1 MARLSPLRAAAPRP
15 DCSEANTTA
24 VDWPA
29 RSVQSGPTSAERA
42 LEPRGSTLRDVN
54 LVGRHRERAALAEV
68 VAAAGRG
75 VGGALVLRGQLGVG
89 MTALLRWATERD
101 PDRRVMWASGVES
114 ERELPYAGLHRLCAP
129 ALSRLDELP
138 AAQRSALGAALG
150 LADAGAPEPLAIGLG
165 LLSLLRI
172 QAHERVLICVIDDA
186 DLLDPA
192 SATALAFVARR
203 IAELPV
209 AMLVAVHEP
218 GAAPDPFTGIAELAV
233 ETLEQDVAREL
244 LVSAAPEPLAHTV
257 RDRVLADARG
267 FPVALLELPAQLTAA
282 QRAGLDALPAMLAT
296 GGRLRRRMLGPLEG
310 LSAPTRLLL
319 LLAAAEPGVRSGL
332 LWAAAQRLGLSI
344 DAAAAAE
351 ERGLLHVGDH
361 VHFAHPLLGLAVYD
375 AASAANRRLVHQAF
389 VEAIDPDLDHARLA
403 WHRAAAL
410 LTPDET
416 VAAELES
423 LAGEAKGRG
432 DYPGAAA
439 LLEQAAGITPE
450 LSLAYGRTLGAV
462 QALVA
467 AGNPSQALN
476 LLDRAHPRPADK
488 VQREQAELL
497 RGSIAL
503 TLGQGTDRATML
515 VRTADGLEL
524 LDPRLS
530 RDTYLEALEAAIF
543 AGHFGRETS
552 PVSVAK
558 IVRSVVVPVGPAAD
572 DLLLEGVASL
582 VTAGN
587 KAAVQTVRQAI
598 EMLCRGDEPRWL
610 DLAALAA
617 LETWDDDAL
626 HALANRQGELGRR
639 AEHPSPVSLPLGQLL
654 DLDNLVAG
662 RFQPVA
668 TPPAHLHV
676 ADDAP
681 IGSRPERPIW
691 PAEVLASAY
700 RGEALET
707 RSLTETY
714 LRQALV
720 HQLGFHVAVARLGI
734 AVLAVGLGEYDEAL
748 ATARAAC
755 EEPTIFVATAALPEL
770 VEAAV
775 HVGDR
780 ARAFSAVSR
789 LAERARASGTD
800 WALGVLARCLA
811 LVGEGEQ
818 AEREYRRAIDHLRRS
833 RVIPQLAR
841 AHLVFGE
848 WLRRERR
855 PREAREHLRTAR
867 DMFVF
872 MGAHAFADRARAELS
887 AAGEHPTVLPAGGQT
902 ALLTPQEAQIARLVG
917 DGASNADIAHKLFL
931 SPRTVEYH
939 LHKVFR

>member
-1 MARLSPLRAAAPRP
+1 M
-15 DCSEANTTA
+15 
-24 VDWPA
+24 
-29 RSVQSGPTSAERA
+29 
-42 LEPRGSTLRDVN
+42 N
-54 LVGRHRERAALAEV
+54 LVGRHLERAAIAEV
-68 VAAAGRG
+68 VTAAGRG
-75 VGGALVLRGQLGVG
+75 VGGAIILRGQLGVG

-101 PDRRVMWASGVES
+101 PATRVMWVSGVES
-114 ERELPYAGLHRLCAP
+114 ERELHYAGLNRLLAP
-129 ALSRLDELP
+129 VLSLLDELP
-138 AAQRSALGAALG
+138 AVQRSALGAALG
-150 LADAGAPEPLAIGLG
+150 LVDGRAPEPQTIGFG
-165 LLSLLRI
+165 ILSLLKI
-172 QAHERVLICVIDDA
+172 QAHERALICVIDDA
-186 DLLDPA
+186 DLLDMA
-192 SATALAFVARR
+192 SSTALAFVGRR

-209 AMLVAVHEP
+209 AMLIAVHEP
-218 GAAPDPFTGIAELAV
+218 APDLFNGIAELPV
-233 ETLEQDVAREL
+233 ETLEEDYAREL
-244 LVSAAPEPLAHTV
+244 LVSAAQGLLAPAV
-257 RDRVLADARG
+257 RDQVLADARG
-267 FPVALLELPAQLTAA
+267 FPLALLELPAQLTAA
-282 QRAGLDALPAMLAT
+282 QRAGLDPLPATLAP
-296 GGRLRRRMLGPLEG
+296 GVRLRRRMLGFLDG
-310 LSAPTRLLL
+310 FSVPTRLLL
-319 LLAAAEPGVRSGL
+319 LLAAAEPGVRSGQ
-332 LWAAAQRLGLSI
+332 LWAAAEHLGLSI
-344 DAAAAAE
+344 DAAAPAE
-351 ERGLLHVGDH
+351 ERGILHVGDH
-361 VHFAHPLLGLAVYD
+361 VHFVHPLLRLVVYD
-375 AASAANRRLVHQAF
+375 AASAVDRRLVHQAF
-389 VEAIDPDLDHARLA
+389 VEAIDSDSDNARRT

-410 LTPDET
+410 LRPDET
-416 VAAELES
+416 VAAEFES

-432 DYPGAAA
+432 DYPSAAA
-439 LLEQAAGITPE
+439 LLERAAGITPE
-450 LSLAYGRTLGAV
+450 LGLAYGRTLAAV

-543 AGHFGRETS
+543 AGHFGRDTNLL
-552 PVSVAK
+552 SVAK
-558 IVRSVVVPVGPAAD
+558 IVRSIVVPVGQAAD
-572 DLLLEGVASL
+572 DILLEGVASL
-582 VTAGN
+582 VASGN
-587 KAAVQTVRQAI
+587 KAAVQTVHQAI

-639 AEHPSPVSLPLGQLL
+639 AEHPSPISLPLGHLL
-654 DLDNLVAG
+654 DFDNLVAG

-668 TPPAHLHV
+668 TPPARIHV

-681 IGSRPERPIW
+681 VASRPERPIW
-691 PAEVLASAY
+691 PADVLASAY
-700 RGEALET
+700 RGEAHET
-707 RSLTETY
+707 RALTETY

-720 HQLGFHVAVARLGI
+720 RQLGFHVAVSHLAI
-734 AVLAVGLGEYDEAL
+734 AVLAIGLGDYDEAL
-748 ATARAAC
+748 ASARVAC

-770 VEAAV
+770 IEAAT
-775 HVGDR
+775 HLGDR
-780 ARAFSAVSR
+780 QRAFSGVSR

-818 AEREYRRAIDHLRRS
+818 AEREYRLAIDHLRRS
-833 RVIPQLAR
+833 RATPELAR
-841 AHLVFGE
+841 THLVFGE

-887 AAGEHPTVLPAGGQT
+887 AAGEHPSVRPAGGQA
-902 ALLTPQEAQIARLVG
+902 ALLTPQEAQIAHLVG
-917 DGASNADIAHKLFL
+917 EGASNADIASKLYV

-939 LHKVFR
+939 LHKVFRKLSVSSRTQLARLVLDWPAKEPH

>member
-1 MARLSPLRAAAPRP
+1 M
-15 DCSEANTTA
+15 
-24 VDWPA
+24 
-29 RSVQSGPTSAERA
+29 
-42 LEPRGSTLRDVN
+42 N

-68 VAAAGRG
+68 AAAAGRG

-89 MTALLRWATERD
+89 MTALLRWTAERD
-101 PDRRVMWASGVES
+101 PATRVMWASGVES
-114 ERELPYAGLHRLCAP
+114 ERELPYAGLHRFCSP
-129 ALSRLDELP
+129 ALARLDELP
-138 AAQRSALGAALG
+138 DAQRSAIGAALG
-150 LADAGAPEPLAIGLG
+150 LADGRAPEPLAIGLG
-165 LLSLLRI
+165 LLSLLKL
-172 QAHERVLICVIDDA
+172 QAHERALICVIDDA
-186 DLLDPA
+186 DLLDPV
-192 SATALAFVARR
+192 SAAALAFVARR
-203 IAELPV
+203 VTELPV
-209 AMLVAVHEP
+209 AMLMAVHEP
-218 GAAPDPFTGIAELAV
+218 APVPDPFTGIAELIV
-233 ETLEQDVAREL
+233 EPLGSDFAREL
-244 LVSAAPEPLAHTV
+244 LVSAAPGPLAPSA
-257 RDRVLADARG
+257 RDRVLADAGG
-267 FPVALLELPAQLTAA
+267 FPLALLELPAQLTAA
-282 QRAGLDALPAMLAT
+282 QRAGLDPLPVMLAP
-296 GGRLRRRMLGPLEG
+296 GSRLRRRMLGLLEG
-310 LSAPTRLLL
+310 LSESTRLLL
-319 LLAAAEPGVRSGL
+319 LLAAAEPGARSGL
-332 LWAAAQRLGLSI
+332 LWAAAERLGLSI
-344 DAAAAAE
+344 DAAASAE

-361 VHFAHPLLGLAVYD
+361 VHFAHPLLRLAVYD
-375 AASAANRRLVHQAF
+375 AASAADCQLVHQAF
-389 VEAIDPDLDHARLA
+389 VEAIDPIVDPARRA

-410 LTPDET
+410 LNPDET

-432 DYPGAAA
+432 DYAEAAA
-439 LLEQAAGITPE
+439 LFEQSAGITPE
-450 LSLAYGRTLGAV
+450 LSLAYGRTLAAV
-462 QALVA
+462 QALVV

-515 VRTADGLEL
+515 VRMAEGLEF
-524 LDPRLS
+524 LDARLS

-543 AGHFGRETS
+543 AGHFGRDTS
-552 PVSVAK
+552 LISVAK
-558 IVRSVVVPVGPAAD
+558 IVRSVVVPVGPVAD
-572 DLLLEGVASL
+572 DLLLEGVTSL

-587 KAAVQTVRQAI
+587 KAAVQTVHQSI
-598 EMLCRGDEPRWL
+598 EMLCRGDEPRWF

-626 HALANRQGELGRR
+626 HALANRQGELGRL
-639 AEHPSPVSLPLGQLL
+639 AEHVSPLSLPLGHLL
-654 DLDNLVAG
+654 DFDNLVAG

-668 TPPAHLHV
+668 TPPARLHV

-681 IGSRPERPIW
+681 VGSRPERAIW
-691 PAEVLASAY
+691 PADVLASAY

-707 RSLTETY
+707 RSLTEAY

-720 HQLGFHVAVARLGI
+720 HQLGFHVAVARLAT
-734 AVLAVGLGEYDEAL
+734 AVLSIGLGDYDEAL

-770 VEAAV
+770 IEAAA
-775 HVGDR
+775 HLGDR
-780 ARAFSAVSR
+780 QRAFSAVSR

-811 LVGEGEQ
+811 VVGEGEQ

-833 RVIPQLAR
+833 RATPQLAR
-841 AHLVFGE
+841 SHLVFGE

-855 PREAREHLRTAR
+855 LREAREHLRTAR

-887 AAGEHPTVLPAGGQT
+887 AAGEHPTMQPAGAQPS
-902 ALLTPQEAQIARLVG
+902 LLTAQEALIARLVG
-917 DGASNADIAHKLFL
+917 EGASNAEIASKLYV

-939 LHKVFR
+939 LHKVFRKLSVSSRTQLARLVFDWPAQEAH